1 MDIKSL
7 IELFKMNPT
16 DLSLCESIL
25 HHYKRRSSEL
35 EDLEYL
41 LLNED
46 LEMYE
51 NVIKLVD
58 FLYSTTEEIY
68 RIVGMRDLLRGSQAN
83 KYGFGKSEVENDSV
97 LLTLQN
103 FITEDDL
110 AYNVRT
116 KKYNLDIHFNL
127 LCKKSKNTYTL
138 FFRIPLMREEATNR
152 IATDIIPV
160 IQILLNGIKNGYI
173 HTPSDLYNFMSTEL
187 PVTMIL
193 REQMFDEPAILTK
206 DRPYSNI
213 IGTFTSDSK
222 KSGISY
228 RNTKCECSYKEVSNS
243 QQVYTLYRE
252 HELRLFVYFYEN
264 QTRVK
269 NFYKLSDGCIEY
281 EKSHNKL
288 SLISITLGDYHVFH
302 NYSSNSRSIKTIKGS
317 GLRIYI
323 NAQKIT
329 DEQHRY
335 LQKNSIY
342 LSTSEVIRILEIREA
357 QCIGNF
363 SLCLNDMFGFSIK
376 AGKYFDNETKSTK
389 IFKIS
394 AHRTIGSN
402 PRQNSLTDWDAVGS
416 YLEFDSDEVTKISK
430 NFYSNLLSNRGEKA
444 IELCYQFLFKSQDL
458 YKRLYIGEIEN
469 GRSEYEPSDMVYR
482 YGEYSYYPI
491 SSLELTSKYK
501 LDRVLHQISY
511 RQDNIEWENILK
523 WEGYHRRYWLLQF
536 KEWSQN

>member
-110 AYNVRT
+110 AYNVIT

-127 LCKKSKNTYTL
+127 IYKKSRETYTF
-138 FFRIPLMREEATNR
+138 FFRFPLIREEATDR
-152 IATDIIPV
+152 LVKEIIPV
-160 IQILLNGIKNGYI
+160 LQILLNGITNGDI
-173 HTPSDLYNFMSTEL
+173 HNTSDLYNFIANEL
-187 PVTMIL
+187 PMTTIL
-193 REQMFDEPAILTK
+193 REQMFDETAILTK
-206 DRPYSNI
+206 DSSYSNFM
-213 IGTFTSDSK
+213 GNLNPYYK

-228 RNTKCECSYKEVSNS
+228 RNVKCEHSYNEVYTSE
-243 QQVYTLYRE
+243 QTYTLYKD
-252 HELRLFVYFYEN
+252 HDLRSYLYIYEN

-269 NFYKLSDGCIEY
+269 NFYKLSDGQIEY
-281 EKSHNKL
+281 EKTHNKL
-288 SLISITLGDYHVFH
+288 NLISITLGDYHVFH
-302 NYSSNSRSIKTIKGS
+302 NYSNPTKSVKTIKGS
-317 GLRIYI
+317 GLRIYL
-323 NAQKIT
+323 NSYKIT
-329 DEQHRY
+329 DEQHSY

-342 LSTSEVIRILEIREA
+342 LSASDVLRILEIRES

-363 SLCLNDMFGFSIK
+363 SLCLSNMFGFMLK
-376 AGKYFDNETKSTK
+376 AGKYCDGETKSTK
-389 IFKIS
+389 IFKIT
-394 AHRTIGSN
+394 AHKTVGSN
-402 PRQNSLTDWDAVGS
+402 NRENSLRDWDAVGI
-416 YLEFDSDEVTKISK
+416 YLEFESDEVTKISR
-430 NFYSNLLSNRGEKA
+430 NFYNNVLSNRGEKA
-444 IELCYQFLFKSQDL
+444 IDLCYQFLFKSQDL
-458 YKRLYIGEIEN
+458 YKRLFIGEIET
-469 GRSEYEPSDMVYR
+469 GRSEYHQSEATYR
-482 YGEYSYYPI
+482 YGEHSYYPMT
-491 SSLELTSKYK
+491 SLELTSKLK
-501 LDRVLHQISY
+501 LDRVLHRISH
-511 RQDNIEWENILK
+511 RKEIIEWENILK
-523 WEGYHRRYWLLQF
+523 WDGYHRMYWLLQF
-536 KEWSQN
+536 KEWIQN